1 MPKCIP
7 SAGGALICASL
18 LTMAASPAQA
28 TGVLFTLDENLSSIT
43 LTMSSGSS
51 TSNTEVL
58 HLSGDFT
65 LDLSPAAVGSWDG
78 SAAFIDVLAG
88 SYDGPVTLS
97 IPFVSLEIDS
107 LGLTGIDMTI
117 PSSPAT
123 LSGGPGIS
131 SGTQYGVGTFY
142 EVQGYATT
150 IFGNG
155 PVDFTDTAITD
166 WTIQVSDPATLGIP
180 GAGNVAARLEASFTT
195 LVPPTTGLYISAD
208 IVLAGTGSY
217 LPAPTPVPLP
227 GALLLMLSGLAGF
240 VPSILSRRRNS

>member
-1 MPKCIP
+1 MSKCIP
-7 SAGGALICASL
+7 FAGRALICASL
-18 LTMAASPAQA
+18 WAATAGSAQA
-28 TGVLFTLDENLSSIT
+28 AAVVFNLDENLSTIT

-65 LDLSPAAVGSWDG
+65 LDLIPTAAGSWDG
-78 SAAFIDVLAG
+78 SADFIDVLAG
-88 SYDGPVTLS
+88 SYDGPITLS
-97 IPFVSLEIDS
+97 IPYVDLQIDS

-117 PSSPAT
+117 PTMPAT

-131 SGTQYGVGTFY
+131 SGTQYGVGTRY
-142 EVQGYATT
+142 EVQGYAWT
-150 IFGNG
+150 FLGNG

-166 WTIQVSDPATLGIP
+166 WAIQVSDPATLGISGP
-180 GAGNVAARLEASFTT
+180 GNVAARLVASFTT

-217 LPAPTPVPLP
+217 LPTPVPVP
-227 GALLLMLSGLAGF
+227 GALLLMLSGLAGLT
-240 VPSILSRRRNS
+240 PSLLRRQRNS